1 MSLIN
6 QMLRDLDRRKGERP
20 AGGAVPPA
28 CRRPAPRRS
37 PGLILAFVAVAALA
51 AVAGWLA
58 WEQYAGNGPARNA
71 STSAA
76 QTPVAAVP
84 TPVTPPPATT
94 PAPARPSPAARP
106 ERQPAPIPPRPPAK
120 PAPTAP
126 VVEPAPVRKAEA
138 PPRER
143 PPVVAASPSRATTPP
158 ADETRAAGS
167 VRKSA
172 RPVTSLQRA
181 EEHYRRAY
189 TLLSRGQVEAG
200 EAALRQ
206 ALAADAGH
214 DKARELLALVMVR
227 AGRYVEAG
235 ELLREGLAI
244 HPGNRQ
250 QVQILAQVLDHQG
263 RTAEA
268 VQLLERHR
276 PVEVAVDPDMVALLA
291 AYYRKQ
297 KRHAEAADLYRR
309 LTAARPDNGL
319 WWIGLGLSLEALARP
334 EAARKAFRKARA
346 TGSLTAPLRKFVAER
361 LAATAPK
368 PEEAPEE

>member
-6 QMLRDLDRRKGERP
+6 QMLRDLDRRKGETP

-28 CRRPAPRRS
+28 YRQPAPRRS
-37 PGLILAFVAVAALA
+37 PWLILAFLTVAVLA

-58 WEQYAGNGPARNA
+58 WEQYAGNGPAQNA
-71 STSAA
+71 AKVAPQKQVAAGPATATSPPVATPERKPTPSAA
-76 QTPVAAVP
+76 
-84 TPVTPPPATT
+84 
-94 PAPARPSPAARP
+94 
-106 ERQPAPIPPRPPAK
+106 PRPPAK
-120 PAPTAP
+120 PEPAP
-126 VVEPAPVRKAEA
+126 VAVPAPVRKAEA
-138 PPRER
+138 PPRKR
-143 PPVVAASPSRATTPP
+143 PPAVAASPPVEESPP
-158 ADETRAAGS
+158 ADETRAGT

-200 EAALRQ
+200 EAALRR

-276 PVEVAVDPDMVALLA
+276 PTEVAVDPDLVALLA

-297 KRHAEAADLYRR
+297 KRYAEAADLYRR

-334 EAARKAFRKARA
+334 EAAREAFRKARD
-346 TGSLTAPLRKFVAER
+346 TGSLTAPLRKFVADR
-361 LAATAPK
+361 LAATAP
-368 PEEAPEE
+368 EE

>member
-6 QMLRDLDRRKGERP
+6 QMLRDLDRRKG
-20 AGGAVPPA
+20 AAGNGGAVPPA
-28 CRRPAPRRS
+28 YTRPAPRRS
-37 PGLILAFVAVAALA
+37 PWLILAFVAVAVLA

-58 WEQYAGNGPARNA
+58 WEQYTGGQATQTETVAANRPKPASVPATAPATVAKPEPQPRTPSPVA
-71 STSAA
+71 SRPEPPPAPSVPRTETVR
-76 QTPVAAVP
+76 QTPV
-84 TPVTPPPATT
+84 
-94 PAPARPSPAARP
+94 R
-106 ERQPAPIPPRPPAK
+106 K
-120 PAPTAP
+120 PA
-126 VVEPAPVRKAEA
+126 
-138 PPRER
+138 
-143 PPVVAASPSRATTPP
+143 PVVAASPAADDTPTGDAATPGT
-158 ADETRAAGS
+158 

-200 EAALRQ
+200 EAALRR

-276 PVEVAVDPDMVALLA
+276 PTEVATDPDLVALLA

-297 KRHAEAADLYRR
+297 QRHAEAADLYRR

-334 EAARKAFRKARA
+334 DAAREAFRKARD
-346 TGSLTAPLRKFVAER
+346 TGSLTEPLRKFVADR
-361 LAATAPK
+361 LAAAAPK
-368 PEEAPEE
+368 E